1 MNDPQNKEYVDL
13 PHTHIIQVDNHSF
26 LESLIDMIPLALEKF
41 QDAGTIG
48 GYSLENVVDIEME
61 DENIYCIMFKT
72 DKDIEDI
79 IDYEDEVSY
88 KDIDSVEAERIT
100 KEIEKK
106 MLNYAKELQFE
117 KAALLRDQLNKI
129 KENYS

>member
-1 MNDPQNKEYVDL
+1 MVSWHRFRLLNFLPMNDPQNKEYVDL

-72 DKDIEDI
+72 DKDIDI
-79 IDYEDEVSY
+79 ITPIESLLKQLGGLKTTEKN
-88 KDIDSVEAERIT
+88 KDKNRNNDRR
-100 KEIEKK
+100 K
-106 MLNYAKELQFE
+106 
-117 KAALLRDQLNKI
+117 
-129 KENYS
+129 